1 MQSSVNDIRVG
12 IEAYNRG
19 DIVVDISMA
28 MGFFVFKS
36 THIMGVKKL
45 KYERRVSY
53 DKRRSNGLYL

>member
-1 MQSSVNDIRVG
+1 MNDIRVG

-28 MGFFVFKS
+28 MGFF
-36 THIMGVKKL
+36 IL

>member
-19 DIVVDISMA
+19 DIVIDISMA
-28 MGFFVFKS
+28 MDF
-36 THIMGVKKL
+36 L
-45 KYERRVSY
+45 KHERRVSY